1 VGKHRV
7 ISMIAGTVVAAAL
20 LGASTA
26 SAATLIGDYQ
36 LQGTLASSAGGPALT
51 KVGTGTS
58 QFQNDNVMG
67 SSRQVLAF
75 PLASGVQ
82 ISPAGVGTGSYSVVT
97 TFRFDNV
104 ASYERILDP
113 TVGTGDGGLY
123 VSGDALDPT
132 RGYLF
137 YSNTPN
143 MPHYQLSS
151 STDVFANNVYAT
163 VAAVV
168 TPPSVT
174 TVYVNGALQF
184 NPTDGRTPMSD
195 TLRLFKDDGNEE
207 SPGAVSCIRLYS
219 GGLTAA
225 EVAGIGA
232 SPTCGTVTPSPATP
246 LTSPATPK
254 KKCRNHKRKHR
265 SAVSSK
271 KKGCKKKRR

>member
-1 VGKHRV
+1 MNWRR
-7 ISMIAGTVVAAAL
+7 AGSILTGCAVAAVLA
-20 LGASTA
+20 GPATA

-51 KVGTGTS
+51 KVGSGTS

-113 TVGTGDGGLY
+113 TMGTEDSGLY
-123 VSGDALDPT
+123 VSGDSLDPT
-132 RGYLF
+132 RGYLYYNKSTPPF
-137 YSNTPN
+137 YA
-143 MPHYQLSS
+143 LSS
-151 STDVFANNVYAT
+151 DTDVFANNVYAT
-163 VAAVV
+163 TAAVV

-174 TVYVNGALQF
+174 SVYVNGALQF
-184 NPTDGRTPMSD
+184 NPANGRTPIND
-195 TLRLFKDDGNEE
+195 TLRLFKDDSTDE
-207 SPGAVSCIRLYS
+207 SAGAVSCIRLYS
-219 GGLTAA
+219 GGLSAA

-232 SPTCGTVTPSPATP
+232 SPTCGTVTSTH
-246 LTSPATPK
+246 K
-254 KKCRNHKRKHR
+254 KKCKKHKKKHR
-265 SAVSSK
+265 SAESAK
-271 KKGCKKKRR
+271 KKKCKKK